1 MRHRVHKS
9 AMALRFALVLL
20 PALAL
25 SQPPAASRLQAR
37 LLVSRELIGKTINE
51 NDARASLVVWAGI
64 LAKARD
70 LEIQPDQIRLVRWR
84 ELEES
89 VRAGHLDALG
99 LTVREYSRLRP
110 YLWPGQVLVDERD
123 MKKASYQVVVH
134 GASGISSLADLK
146 GKSMVVWDS
155 TKMALAS
162 EWLAALLAEGRLGTP
177 EQLLGR
183 ISWSAKVSGGAV
195 LPVFFRQLDACLVSA
210 QAMETLYE
218 LNPQLRQKLRVLAVS
233 PPLVVNLFAFHKD
246 LPQSTRE
253 RLIATLAE
261 AHHSAAGRQA
271 LTLFQGE
278 SLVSVPPA
286 VMDAALEL
294 LQRSE
299 RVRSRTGAVR
309 P

>member
-1 MRHRVHKS
+1 MRQRVHK
-9 AMALRFALVLL
+9 AGMALRFALVLFAA
-20 PALAL
+20 PVL
-25 SQPPAASRLQAR
+25 SQPPAASQMQAR
-37 LLVSRELIGKTINE
+37 LLVSRDLIGKAINE
-51 NDARASLVVWAGI
+51 NDARASLVAWAGI

-70 LEIQPDQIRLVRWR
+70 LEIPPNQIRLVAGR
-84 ELEES
+84 ELEAS
-89 VRAGHLDALG
+89 VRAGHSDALG
-99 LTVREYSRLRP
+99 LTAREYSRLRP

-134 GASGISSLADLK
+134 EASGISSLADLK
-146 GKSMVVWDS
+146 GRSMVVWEN
-155 TKMALAS
+155 TKMGLAA
-162 EWLAALLAEGRLGTP
+162 EWLAALLTGERLGAP

-183 ISWSAKVSGGAV
+183 ISWSAKVSSGAV

-246 LPQSTRE
+246 LPQHTRE

-278 SLVSVPPA
+278 RLVAVPPA

-299 RVRSRTGAVR
+299 RARPRTGEAR